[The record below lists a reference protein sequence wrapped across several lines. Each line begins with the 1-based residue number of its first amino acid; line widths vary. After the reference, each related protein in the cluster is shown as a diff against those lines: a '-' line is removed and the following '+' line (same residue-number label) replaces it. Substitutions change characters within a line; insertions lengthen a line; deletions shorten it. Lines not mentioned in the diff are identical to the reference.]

1 MVGRL
6 EALVSMH
13 TARDQIAFDID
24 TLINECQPNS
34 ILTIGEQT
42 KSFVSNYVAQKNSLN
57 QKCIVRSVSFQDS
70 LAYLQE
76 SARYDVG
83 VVADTLEFLDKDE
96 SGQLIARLRDLH
108 TARFV
113 LVIRIGDQWQDL
125 KSVWQT
131 VDLLGFGM
139 KLVNRYHVDDKPIH
153 IYKYDIT
160 TYKKTPEWLNSK
172 NWANPQLW
180 DRFRW

>member
-1 MVGRL
+1 
-6 EALVSMH
+6 MH
-13 TARDQIAFDID
+13 TPQDQIAFDIE
-24 TLINECQPNS
+24 TLINECQPSS

-42 KSFVSNYVAQKNSLN
+42 QSFVTDYVAQKQSLN
-57 QKCIVRSVSFQDS
+57 RKCTVTSISFQDA
-70 LAYLQE
+70 LANLQE
-76 SARYDVG
+76 TMRYDVG
-83 VVADTLEFLDKDE
+83 VVADTLEFLDKDQ

-113 LVIRIGDQWQDL
+113 LVVRIGDQWQHI

-131 VDLLGFGM
+131 VDLLGYGM
-139 KLVNRYHVDDKPIH
+139 KLVNRYNVDGKPIH
-153 IYKYDIT
+153 IYKYDIA

-172 NWANPQLW
+172 NWANPQHW